1 MVVECEVVGP
11 GWIMHDLSEIKP
23 GNFTAFRS
31 MEKEYDSRVEDIKQK
46 ATTDPMYKYYKR
58 FLPKQREAA
67 FQRSYKRPELEENY
81 RNPRP
86 RGLDYETSDKGHSL
100 MQNYL
105 KDLPKDKVTALSTDV
120 AGLKK
125 ELREVAMKE
134 TEEVRSKIKPNSA
147 HKVYAWRGLLEEKE
161 SKSNSYS
168 CIQVPS
174 EVYLPDKTGQMI
186 SVYHR
191 QHREDGKVRKVNGVW
206 QVPHL
211 GPSITRDRYG
221 LRILDNLE
229 LESETLDTRRRAG
242 KTAEYHYS
250 WPLTDSNTGD
260 SVKDWVKQ

>member
-1 MVVECEVVGP
+1 MIGP
-11 GWIMHDLSEIKP
+11 GWVMHDLSEIKP
-23 GNFTAFRS
+23 GSFSALRS
-31 MEKEYDSRVEDIKQK
+31 IENQYDSLRVEDVKQK
-46 ATTDPMYKYYKR
+46 ATTDPMFKYYKR
-58 FLPKQREAA
+58 LLPKQREAA
-67 FQRSYKRPELEENY
+67 FQGSYKRPELEENY

-105 KDLPKDKVTALSTDV
+105 KDLPKEKVTALSTDV

-125 ELREVAMKE
+125 DLREAAKKA

-161 SKSNSYS
+161 WKSNSYS
-168 CIQVPS
+168 CVQVPS
-174 EVYLPDKTGQMI
+174 EVFLPDKTSQML

-191 QHREDGKVRKVNGVW
+191 EHKEDGKVRKVDGVW

-229 LESETLDTRRRAG
+229 MESDTPQSRR
-242 KTAEYHYS
+242 TAKNTEYHYC

-260 SVKDWVKQ
+260 SVQDWVKQ